1 MQQRDFII
9 EMEDAKQVDSLETAQ
24 FVAALPVKLWI
35 TTVDYALAAGIS
47 EETVR
52 GFIEQ
57 GVLPAKTAG
66 VAQRDGRNKYLI
78 ARARAIQFFK
88 SNTLVK

>member
-1 MQQRDFII
+1 MQQRDFIL

-24 FVAALPVKLWI
+24 FVAALPVKAWI
-35 TTVDYALAAGIS
+35 STVDYALAAGIS

-52 GFIEQ
+52 GFIES
-57 GVLPAKTAG
+57 GGLPAKPAG

-88 SNTLVK
+88 HNSLV